1 MARLLGVTMSTI
13 STVKAKIL
21 EKTNTNNFV
30 ELNELAKLYK
40 ITK

>member
-1 MARLLGVTMSTI
+1 LKSY
-13 STVKAKIL
+13 SKIL

-40 ITK
+40 ISK